1 MLVPDRT
8 QVVPGNG
15 QAGCNQI
22 LSVGRNYQML
32 IPLRVLI
39 VSEQEDDAARFIG
52 ELRQGGYV
60 PTYERVSSSK
70 AFRQALTQKWELI
83 LAAYESR
90 LGPMAALEILHES
103 GEDVPFIAI
112 SGPVAEESVLE
123 ILKAGAASHIARDQL
138 FRLVVTVGRE
148 MSQAEGRRE
157 RKRLEQQFRQAQK
170 MEAVGRLAGG
180 VAHDFNNLLTI
191 ITGYADLLLVGE
203 DLQAQQRTPLEE
215 IRRAAERGGALTHQ
229 LLAFS
234 RRQPFTPRM
243 VQLNTLIVNMEKMLS
258 RLIGED
264 IELIT
269 VAGADPA
276 MVRTDPGQ
284 LEQVIMNVV
293 VNGRDAMPGGGKLI
307 VETAN
312 VEVDQTYAGSNVDL
326 RPGSYISLTI
336 SDTGMGMDSETTAHL
351 FEPFF
356 TTKAPGKG
364 TGLGLATA
372 YGIVKQSGGAI
383 SIYSEP
389 GRGTAVKIYL
399 PSAEAKAGPE
409 VTEPK
414 AAATPGGNE
423 TILVLED
430 EARVRKLICEVLSGR
445 GYHVLEAVRGEEAI
459 RIAAEYRGRIHM
471 VLADV
476 VMPEM
481 SGPQALEQIRILHPT
496 VRVLF
501 MSGYTDEA
509 ILHHGIVGSG
519 APFLQ
524 KPFLPDALARK
535 VREVLNAQASAG

>member
-1 MLVPDRT
+1 
-8 QVVPGNG
+8 
-15 QAGCNQI
+15 
-22 LSVGRNYQML
+22 ML

-39 VSEQEDDAARFIG
+39 IADRVADAGRFVE
-52 ELRQGGYV
+52 ELRQCNYV
-60 PTYERVSSSK
+60 PSSERVATPNS
-70 AFRQALTQKWELI
+70 FRLALAQKWELI
-83 LAAYESR
+83 LAVYESAK
-90 LGPMAALEILHES
+90 LAPLAALEILHET
-103 GEDVPFIAI
+103 GEDIPFIAI
-112 SGPVAEESVLE
+112 SGPVPEKSILE
-123 ILKAGAASHIARDQL
+123 VLKAGAAGHITRDQL
-138 FRLVVTVGRE
+138 SRLGVTVGRE
-148 MSQAEGRRE
+148 MSQTEGRRE

-191 ITGYADLLLVGE
+191 ITGYADLLLGRG
-203 DLQAQQRTPLEE
+203 DLEMSQQTALEE

-234 RRQPFTPRM
+234 RGQPFTPRM

-264 IELIT
+264 VELIT
-269 VAGADPA
+269 VPGAEA
-276 MVRTDPGQ
+276 ATVRIDPGQ
-284 LEQVIMNVV
+284 LEQVIMNVA
-293 VNGRDAMPGGGKLI
+293 VNARDAMPGGGKLI
-307 VETAN
+307 LETAN
-312 VEVDQTYAGSNVDL
+312 AEVDQTFARSNVDL
-326 RPGSYISLTI
+326 RPGSYITLNI

-389 GRGTAVKIYL
+389 GHGTTVKIYL
-399 PSAEAKAGPE
+399 PSAETKSAVDPPE
-409 VTEPK
+409 KQP
-414 AAATPGGNE
+414 AASLGGSE
-423 TILVLED
+423 TILVVED
-430 EARVRKLICEVLSGR
+430 EARVRKLICEVLSSR

-459 RIAAEYRGRIHM
+459 RKAAEYDGRIHL

-481 SGPQALEQIRILHPT
+481 SGPQAMEQIRARQPN
-496 VRVLF
+496 VKVLF

-509 ILHHGIVGSG
+509 MVHHGIVSSG
-519 APFLQ
+519 VPFLQ

-535 VREVLNAQASAG
+535 VREVLNSQASAG

>member
-1 MLVPDRT
+1 
-8 QVVPGNG
+8 
-15 QAGCNQI
+15 
-22 LSVGRNYQML
+22 ML

-39 VSEQEDDAARFIG
+39 ISDRESDAAQFIE
-52 ELRQGGYV
+52 ELRQSDYV
-60 PTYERVSSSK
+60 PSYERVATAK
-70 AFRQALTQKWELI
+70 GFRQALSQKWELI
-83 LAAYESR
+83 LASYENAR
-90 LGPMAALEILHES
+90 MGLLPALEALHES
-103 GEDVPFIAI
+103 AEDIPFIAI
-112 SGPVAEESVLE
+112 SGPVSEESVLAV
-123 ILKAGAASHIARDQL
+123 LKAGAAAYISREQL
-138 FRLVVTVGRE
+138 SRLGVMVGRE

-157 RKRLEQQFRQAQK
+157 RNRLEQQFRQAQK

-191 ITGYADLLLVGE
+191 ITGYADLLLAGR
-203 DLQAQQRTPLEE
+203 DLQPQQRTPLEE

-234 RRQPFTPRM
+234 RRQPFAPRM

-269 VAGADPA
+269 VPA
-276 MVRTDPGQ
+276 AEPALVRTDPGQ
-284 LEQVIMNVV
+284 IEQVIMNVV
-293 VNGRDAMPGGGKLI
+293 VNGRDAMPGGGKLVI
-307 VETAN
+307 ETAN
-312 VEVDQTYAGSNVDL
+312 AEVDASYSGSNVDL
-326 RPGSYISLTI
+326 RPGSYITLAI
-336 SDTGMGMDSETTAHL
+336 SDTGMGMDSETTTHL

-389 GRGTAVKIYL
+389 GRGTTVKIYL
-399 PSAEAKAGPE
+399 PSAEAKASAAPS
-409 VTEPK
+409 EPQ
-414 AAATPGGNE
+414 PSESLGGTE

-445 GYHVLEAVRGEEAI
+445 GYHVLEAVRGDEAI
-459 RIAAEYRGRIHM
+459 RIAAEHQGRIHI
-471 VLADV
+471 VVADV

-481 SGPQALEQIRILHPT
+481 SGPQALEQIRALHPN
-496 VRVLF
+496 VKVLF

-509 ILHHGIVGSG
+509 IVHHGILESG

-535 VREVLNAQASAG
+535 VREVLNSQAQAG

>member
-1 MLVPDRT
+1 ML
-8 QVVPGNG
+8 
-15 QAGCNQI
+15 
-22 LSVGRNYQML
+22 L
-32 IPLRVLI
+32 PLRVLI
-39 VSEQEDDAARFIG
+39 ISDREDDSARFIE
-52 ELRQGGYV
+52 ELRPCGYV
-60 PTYERVSSSK
+60 PSYERVATAK
-70 AFRQALTQKWELI
+70 GLRQALAQKWELI
-83 LAAYESR
+83 LAARESAR
-90 LGPMAALEILHES
+90 LGLLAALKILHET
-103 GEDVPFIAI
+103 GEDIPFIAI

-123 ILKAGAASHIARDQL
+123 VLKAGAAGHISRDQL
-138 FRLVVTVGRE
+138 SRLGVIVGRE

-191 ITGYADLLLVGE
+191 ITGYADLMLGSQ
-203 DLQAQQRTPLEE
+203 DLQASQRTPLEE

-243 VQLNTLIVNMEKMLS
+243 VQLNSLIVNMEKMLS

-269 VAGADPA
+269 VLGADPA

-284 LEQVIMNVV
+284 LEQVVMNVV

-307 VETAN
+307 IETAKAL
-312 VEVDQTYAGSNVDL
+312 VDQSYAGTNVDI
-326 RPGSYISLTI
+326 RPGAYIVLAI

-389 GRGTAVKIYL
+389 GRGTTVKIYL
-399 PSAEAKAGPE
+399 PSAEAKAAADMA
-409 VTEPK
+409 EPQP
-414 AAATPGGNE
+414 AASLGGNE

-459 RIAAEYRGRIHM
+459 RIASEFKGRIHI

-481 SGPQALEQIRILHPT
+481 SGPQALEQIRALQPH
-496 VRVLF
+496 VKVLF

-509 ILHHGIVGSG
+509 IMHHGILESG

-524 KPFLPDALARK
+524 KPFVPDALARK
-535 VREVLNAQASAG
+535 VREVLNSQATAG